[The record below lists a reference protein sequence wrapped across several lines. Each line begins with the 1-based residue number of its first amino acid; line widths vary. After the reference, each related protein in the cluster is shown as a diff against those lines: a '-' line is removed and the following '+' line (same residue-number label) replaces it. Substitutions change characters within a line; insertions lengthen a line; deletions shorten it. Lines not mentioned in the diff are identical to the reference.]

1 MTTRNPPHLSAC
13 EFVAAILS
21 YMPLR
26 LHPCWSEI
34 VKSPMSVEA
43 GAAFLVL
50 GTDPDR

>member
-1 MTTRNPPHLSAC
+1 VTTRNPPHLSAC

-26 LHPCWSEI
+26 CTPLVVEI
-34 VKSPMSVEA
+34 VKSPMSVET